1 MAYNFP
7 LSKSLPLSS
16 VLLPYYGLVDEC
28 AYMMQRLCKK
38 SRKLWQCNEEILM
51 RIINN
56 KRILNLNMY
65 SEEAIALVDVK
76 KLKYFVIEIEEIES
90 FLTKMFN
97 NKLNEVNSCV
107 GNSDSLFM
115 DTNDSNETT
124 SSPKNKLV
132 NYSCCPDL
140 VHIKSITLNL
150 NDTELISSYLDELES
165 FRLCAQG
172 YSFQERI
179 LFNGSANT
187 IYIPYFDLKD
197 NTDMEMFHSIQRRIQ
212 ASKVGV
218 N

>member
-1 MAYNFP
+1 
-7 LSKSLPLSS
+7 
-16 VLLPYYGLVDEC
+16 
-28 AYMMQRLCKK
+28 
-38 SRKLWQCNEEILM
+38 
-51 RIINN
+51 
-56 KRILNLNMY
+56 
-65 SEEAIALVDVK
+65 
-76 KLKYFVIEIEEIES
+76 
-90 FLTKMFN
+90 
-97 NKLNEVNSCV
+97 
-107 GNSDSLFM
+107 
-115 DTNDSNETT
+115 
-124 SSPKNKLV
+124 V

-179 LFNGSANT
+179 LFNGSADT